1 MRSKI
6 LLVVVIILGAYEGAC
21 QETVFGLLKKNEK
34 MADRYFEERNFQEA
48 LNLFQTAAR
57 KNPRDY
63 ELRLKIARCHYFLK
77 QYPKASDSYEQYL
90 KAGQQFPPKD

>member
-1 MRSKI
+1 MRSTI
-6 LLVVVIILGAYEGAC
+6 LLVVVIIFGAYEGAC

-48 LNLFQTAAR
+48 LNFFQAAAR

-90 KAGQQFPPKD
+90 KAG